1 MIHVCS
7 LSRLQEVVAGSRA
20 EHVVTLINGATHVAR
35 PASVRAENHLY
46 LGMND
51 INEPVEG
58 MVPPG
63 EEHIATLL
71 DFVQRWPRRAP
82 IVMHCWAGV
91 SRSTAAGYITLC
103 ALHPEIDE
111 MAAARLLRQRA
122 PTATP
127 NARLVRLADDMLNRG
142 GRMADAI
149 AAIGRGDFCSEGTPF
164 MLSPGDIGPKV

>member
-7 LSRLQEVVAGSRA
+7 LARLHDVVAGCRA
-20 EHVVTLINGATHVAR
+20 EHVVTLINEATAVRR
-35 PASVRAENHLY
+35 PESVRAENHLY

-51 INEPVEG
+51 ITEPMEG

-63 EEHIATLL
+63 EDHIAALL
-71 DFVQRWPRRAP
+71 DFVQRWPREAP
-82 IVMHCWAGV
+82 LVIHCWAGI

-103 ALHPEIDE
+103 ALYPEIDE
-111 MAAARLLRQRA
+111 MKAAVALRERA

-127 NARLVRLADDMLNRG
+127 NARLVRLADDMLGRG

-149 AAIGRGDFCSEGTPF
+149 GAIGRGEFCAEGTPF
-164 MLSPGDIGPKV
+164 ILSPDQIGQRA